1 MMLAEPLLRR
11 HMRRVAST
19 SMRLSCGQDAPP
31 RGGDR
36 ARVLYAHV
44 PFCRRLCS
52 FCAFYRVL
60 MDEPLAARYYAAL
73 GREMLV
79 YRDLGYSFSALYVG
93 GGTPTVKVDELA
105 SLIALSRQ
113 LWPVRQVSVETEP
126 GHLTRE
132 ILATLAGAGV
142 DRLSVGVQTFDP
154 GLLERIGRGRDQ
166 GTGVGSR
173 LAEACAL
180 FPTVNVDMI
189 YGLPGETPAAL
200 ARDLAAILEVRP
212 QQVTFYPLM
221 GGGEPA
227 VRGQARS
234 YRQIV
239 NALRELYRPA
249 TPWCFSLRGR
259 EQGSPLPDEY
269 LAEADEYAGIG
280 AGSFGYVD
288 GTLYANVFSVER
300 YVDALEEGR
309 LAVAGARRL
318 KAAEQLRYSM
328 LVGLARGELA
338 LDDLRRLCGSLR
350 GLRREILLGLV
361 TGLLA
366 LRRGR
371 VALTARGAYAWT
383 VLMQEFFT
391 ALNRLRDRLR
401 AAEPMPAASATCRR
415 GRAG

>member
-1 MMLAEPLLRR
+1 
-11 HMRRVAST
+11 
-19 SMRLSCGQDAPP
+19 
-31 RGGDR
+31 
-36 ARVLYAHV
+36 
-44 PFCRRLCS
+44 
-52 FCAFYRVL
+52 
-60 MDEPLAARYYAAL
+60 
-73 GREMLV
+73 
-79 YRDLGYSFSALYVG
+79 
-93 GGTPTVKVDELA
+93 
-105 SLIALSRQ
+105 
-113 LWPVRQVSVETEP
+113 
-126 GHLTRE
+126 
-132 ILATLAGAGV
+132 
-142 DRLSVGVQTFDP
+142 VGVQTFDP

-189 YGLPGETPAAL
+189 YGLPGETPATL

-221 GGGEPA
+221 GGSEPA
-227 VRGQARS
+227 VRSQARS
-234 YRQIV
+234 YRQVV

-249 TPWCFSLRGR
+249 TPWCFSLRG
-259 EQGSPLPDEY
+259 QGSPLLDEY
-269 LAEADEYAGIG
+269 LAESDEYAGIG

-318 KAAEQLRYSM
+318 TAAERLRYSM
-328 LVGLARGELA
+328 LVGLSRGELA
-338 LDDLRRLCGSLR
+338 LDDLRRIRASLR

-391 ALNRLRDRLR
+391 ALNGLRERLR
-401 AAEPMPAASATCRR
+401 AAEPRPAASATCRR